1 MRGIIIKKRSG
12 GGFLQIIFKQLS
24 ILYIFLLVGWL
35 IGKLKKE
42 KAPHSD
48 MISVLLV
55 NVFLPCKVFNTFANN
70 VTVSYLADHSILLLS
85 SVIVLVILV
94 VIAHF
99 VSKLLTKNQYERK
112 VYAYSVAIAN
122 YAYLGYA
129 LIESVFG
136 ESVLAEFMLFAIP
149 FIFYTYTVGYAMLT
163 GGKNPIKRLLNP
175 ITAAIVIGLVFGL
188 CGWKLPD
195 MLTTAVSSA
204 SACVGPLS
212 MLLTGITLSTFAF
225 KDLLSNKTAYIFSAL
240 RLVVIPAVA
249 YFTCRGAR
257 LDWLAPMVLIITCMP
272 CGLNTIVFPKLIG
285 EDCKPGA
292 RLALITHVFSLI
304 TLPCWLSLLQ

>member
-1 MRGIIIKKRSG
+1 M
-12 GGFLQIIFKQLS
+12 QIILEQLS

-35 IGKLKKE
+35 LGRLKKD

-48 MISVLLV
+48 IISVLLV
-55 NVFLPCKVFNTFANN
+55 NVFLPCKVFNTFAKN
-70 VTVSYLADHSILLLS
+70 VTVSYLAEHSLLLLS
-85 SVIVLVILV
+85 SVIVLALLV

-99 VSKLLTKNQYERK
+99 VSKLLTKNKYEQK
-112 VYAYSVAIAN
+112 VYAYSIPIAN

-149 FIFYTYTVGYAMLT
+149 FSLYTYTVGYVLLT
-163 GGKNPIKRLLNP
+163 GGKKPLRRLLNP
-175 ITAAIVIGLVFGL
+175 ITVAIVLGLVFGL
-188 CGWKLPD
+188 CGWKLPNL
-195 MLTTAVSSA
+195 LTTAVSSA

-212 MLLTGITLSTFAF
+212 MLLTGITLSSFAF

-240 RLVVIPAVA
+240 RLIVLPATA
-249 YFTCRGAR
+249 SFICRGAR
-257 LDWLAPMVLIITCMP
+257 LDWLVPIVLMITAMP

-292 RLALITHVFSLI
+292 RLALITHVLSLV
-304 TLPCWLSLLQ
+304 TLPCWLSLIQ

>member
-1 MRGIIIKKRSG
+1 MEKISIG
-12 GGFLQIIFKQLS
+12 GDFLQIIFKQLS

-35 IGKLKKE
+35 LGKLKKE

-48 MISVLLV
+48 IISVLLV

-70 VTVSYLADHSILLLS
+70 VTVSYLADNAVLLLS
-85 SVIVLVILV
+85 SVALLAVLVV
-94 VIAHF
+94 VAHF
-99 VSKLLTKNQYERK
+99 VSKLLTKNKYEQK

-136 ESVLAEFMLFAIP
+136 ESVLAQFMLFAIP
-149 FIFYTYTVGYAMLT
+149 FIFYTYTIGYAMLT

-175 ITAAIVIGLVFGL
+175 ITVSIVIGLVFGL
-188 CGWKLPD
+188 CEWKLPD
-195 MLTTAVSSA
+195 MLTTVVSSA

-225 KDLLSNKTAYIFSAL
+225 KELLSNKTAYIFSAL
-240 RLVVIPAVA
+240 RLVVIPAAA
-249 YFTCRGAR
+249 YFICRLAGW
-257 LDWLAPMVLIITCMP
+257 DWLAPMALIITCMP

>member
-1 MRGIIIKKRSG
+1 M
-12 GGFLQIIFKQLS
+12 QIIFKQLS

-35 IGKLKKE
+35 VGKFKKD

-48 MISVLLV
+48 IISVLLV
-55 NVFLPCKVFNTFANN
+55 NVFLPCKVFGTFANN
-70 VTVSYLADHSILLLS
+70 VTVSYLADHSKLLLS
-85 SVIVLVILV
+85 SVVLLAILS

-99 VSKLLTKNQYERK
+99 VPKLLTKNNYERK
-112 VYAYSVAIAN
+112 VYAYSITIAN

-136 ESVLAEFMLFAIP
+136 VSVSTEFMLFVIP
-149 FIFYTYTVGYAMLT
+149 FSFYTYTVGYAMLT
-163 GGKNPIKRLLNP
+163 GGKSPLKRLLNP
-175 ITAAIVIGLVFGL
+175 STVAIVIGLLFGL
-188 CGWKLPD
+188 LEWKLPD
-195 MLTTAVSSA
+195 MLTTVVSSA

-212 MLLTGITLSTFAF
+212 MLLTGITLSTFAL
-225 KDLLSNKTAYIFSAL
+225 KDLLSNKMAYIFSAL

-249 YFTCRGAR
+249 YFICRVAR
-257 LDWLAPMVLIITCMP
+257 LDWLAPMVLIVTCMP

-285 EDCKPGA
+285 EDCKQGA
-292 RLALITHVFSLI
+292 RLALLTHVFSLI